1 MKHFGY
7 FLFMYRIDKYYI
19 CVVLKFYMVVHA
31 NFFVLDYPN
40 LKSWVR
46 HYWRRAA
53 GPPSLWGQCTESRRA
68 DRSEIPA

>member
-31 NFFVLDYPN
+31 IFFALDYPN
-40 LKSWVR
+40 LKS
-46 HYWRRAA
+46 
-53 GPPSLWGQCTESRRA
+53 
-68 DRSEIPA
+68 